1 MSVSALRLGR
11 GSALAVVISLLLGLS
26 LTGCGGTPTAS
37 VSFKGNFLPVGISIS
52 TDGKSFVQGDVSYA
66 TAIGTFSIGAKYD
79 LPQRNSSSIYV
90 ILRNRHTGFDKVYEV
105 RTDGAQFNAVVNG
118 TTSITVTRDQVLI
131 DITSG
136 TIRKIAFKQVHSQL
150 AEASNGGWWPG
161 TRHAIAARW
170 DAGWAQSWY
179 KPYGMARWAYSDS
192 TIEKWYGAG
201 FVWFL
206 LRLAFAIIL
215 GLIDTLL
222 TLGFL
227 LGQAA
232 FIIFGPT
239 GRDVTY
245 GLIVLGVIVTVIGM
259 VLSDL

>member
-1 MSVSALRLGR
+1 M
-11 GSALAVVISLLLGLS
+11 VVSLLLGLT
-26 LTGCGGTPTAS
+26 LTGCGGTTTATA
-37 VSFKGNFLPVGISIS
+37 SFKGSFLPVGISIS
-52 TDGKSFVQGDVSYA
+52 TDGKSFVQGDISYA

-79 LPQRNSSSIYV
+79 LPQQNSNSIYV

-118 TTSITVTRDQVLI
+118 TTSITVTKDQVLI

-136 TIRKIAFKQVHSQL
+136 TIHKVTFKQVHSQL
-150 AEASNGGWWPG
+150 AEASSSGWWP
-161 TRHAIAARW
+161 TTAARW
-170 DAGWAQSWY
+170 DTGWVQSWY
-179 KPYGMARWAYSDS
+179 KPYGLARWAYSDT

-206 LRLAFAIIL
+206 LRLIFAIVL
-215 GLIDTLL
+215 ALIDTLL

-245 GLIVLGVIVTVIGM
+245 GFLVLATIVAVISAIASEM
-259 VLSDL
+259 